1 VKQKPLLKKQMSDL
15 EASFQNA
22 WNMLAKDMPKPVVE
36 CEFFEGRGWR
46 FDFCWP
52 EAKLAVEMDGGLRNN
67 TFFSKKHNAFITTKG
82 GRHNR
87 PEGYIEDC
95 NKMNAATESGWA
107 VLRYTSDHMKHS
119 PVQVI
124 EQVMNTLKSRM
135 SIGNLEI
142 LPESDA
148 S

>member
-67 TFFSKKHNAFITTKG
+67 TFF
-82 GRHNR
+82 
-87 PEGYIEDC
+87 C
-95 NKMNAATESGWA
+95 NNMNAATESGWA